1 MRAISG
7 ANSTFERSCMKIGKV
22 ALGFFLLPSLFFL
35 QNASVCQAYMFPDTP
50 SCHDDVATLMKK
62 PGESPLCTPPIIK
75 PEIAKDFLNKFKV
88 KKIKEKWYLFL
99 SPADFQGGYDAAS
112 RWEAI
117 SILVSAIESLFQEK
131 AECLIV
137 KIPET
142 AAEKAALLAG
152 TYPKKLVAAI
162 GRHAQKEK
170 EIAEK
175 DWPEYHH
182 HLFYKLTVY

>member
-1 MRAISG
+1 
-7 ANSTFERSCMKIGKV
+7 
-22 ALGFFLLPSLFFL
+22 
-35 QNASVCQAYMFPDTP
+35 MFPDTP
-50 SCHDDVATLMKK
+50 SCHDDIALNMKK

-75 PEIAKDFLNKFKV
+75 PEVAKDFLNKFTV
-88 KKIKEKWYLFL
+88 KKIQGKWYLFL
-99 SPADFQGGYDAAS
+99 SSKDFAGEFDVAS
-112 RWEAI
+112 RWETI
-117 SILVSAIESLFQEK
+117 SILVSAVESLFLEK

-142 AAEKAALLAG
+142 EAEKAALLAG
-152 TYPKKLVAAI
+152 IYPPELIAAL
-162 GRHAQKEK
+162 GRYAVKEK